1 MANSK
6 KVTLAITGASGFCY
20 GLRLLE
26 CLVQAG
32 CQVSV
37 LISQAAHAVAALED
51 DLQLPSQTH
60 KLLEDLTERTGAKP
74 GQLAVYG
81 AQEWTAPIASGSN
94 TDDVMVICPCSS
106 GTMAAIAN
114 GASNNLIERAA
125 DVMMK
130 ERKPLIVVPR
140 ETPLSA
146 IHLQN
151 MLTLAQNH
159 VVVLPASPGFYHK
172 PSSVEEI
179 IDFVVARVLM
189 QMGLEQCLLAQWGA

>member
-1 MANSK
+1 MAYRK

-26 CLVQAG
+26 CLVQAE
-32 CQVSV
+32 CRVNV
-37 LISQAAHAVAALED
+37 LISQAARAVAALEN
-51 DLQLPSQTH
+51 DLQLSGQSH
-60 KLLEDLTERTGAKP
+60 KLLEYLTEHTVAKA
-74 GQLAVYG
+74 GQITVFSDH
-81 AQEWTAPIASGSN
+81 EWTASIASGSN

-106 GTMAAIAN
+106 GTLSAIAH

-125 DVMMK
+125 DVMLK

-151 MLTLAQNH
+151 MLTLAQNQ
-159 VVVLPASPGFYHK
+159 VVVLPASPGFYHQPK
-172 PSSVEEI
+172 SVAEV
-179 IDFVVARVLM
+179 IDFVVARVLL
-189 QMGLEQCLLAQWGA
+189 QMGLEQNLVAEWGG